1 METIRKLTLWL
12 LQNKSSK
19 LTEFV
24 GVDDDQLNPAM
35 KEEIDREVEDFPRR
49 LPKIMREMRGLFQYF
64 CTTVVR

>member
-1 METIRKLTLWL
+1 MIQLTLWL

-35 KEEIDREVEDFPRR
+35 KEEIDRFDF
-49 LPKIMREMRGLFQYF
+49 
-64 CTTVVR
+64 V